1 MELLLIIC
9 LSVLFFAMSR
19 KKLPVYNLI
28 LTFLFLAVSSFY
40 AIKTLFLS
48 QPYACLIPFHFWGN
62 DILLTMDKLSA
73 FFVLVINITT
83 LVSSIYSIQYMS
95 MYHTKSRQELVL
107 HYFSFFTLYWSMIVL
122 TMLQNTIAFLVVWEI
137 MSLSSFLLVMFEAEK
152 SLTQKAGINYFIQM
166 HFAALFLLLGIIILH
181 YFTDSWSWSALQQYF
196 ANYSNVGLFLVFF
209 AGFGFKAG
217 FVPFHTWLPHAH
229 PAAPSHVSA
238 LMSGVMIKLGIYGIL
253 RIVFALQN
261 DLMLIGLLVLFVS
274 LISGITGVG
283 VAIVQ
288 HNLKRLLAYH
298 SIENIGII
306 GIGIGVGIIGLAI
319 QNQTLA
325 MLGFAGGILHVLNHS
340 LFKSLLFFSAGS
352 VYHQTH
358 TMNIDNMGGLI
369 KRMPVTAFIFLIASL
384 SICGLPPFN
393 GFISEFLIYN
403 GFVNGIIHADVIVKL
418 VMLFA
423 LLGLAAIGGL
433 AIFCFTKAF
442 GIVFLGTERSSHMH
456 HAHEMSWWSLAPQ
469 FISLALIL
477 LIGFV
482 PSIVLN
488 PVLRIVQQNVSTCS
502 TVLLPNTDALQS
514 ISLAAGVFVLIV
526 LAVWLIKKWAFTTK
540 KVQSSVT
547 WGCAYHG
554 NAPRTQYTAS
564 SYAENYIHGMEHSLN
579 VTTHFK
585 PIATTEYF
593 PEHRHYKTHQ
603 ESTYEKHIF
612 KPIAKIFERFFDKF
626 AFIQSGQTQHYI
638 LYPFVLIIVL
648 IILTLTNLI

>member
-1 MELLLIIC
+1 M
-9 LSVLFFAMSR
+9 
-19 KKLPVYNLI
+19 
-28 LTFLFLAVSSFY
+28 LTFLFFSISSFY

-48 QPYACLIPFHFWGN
+48 QPYHYILPFHFWGS
-62 DILLTMDKLSA
+62 DITLTIDKLSA
-73 FFVLVINITT
+73 FFILVINITT
-83 LVSSIYSIQYMS
+83 LVSSFYSLQYMS
-95 MYHTKSRQELVL
+95 MYRTKSRLELVL

-152 SLTQKAGINYFIQM
+152 SKTQRAGINYFIQM
-166 HFAALFLLLGIIILH
+166 HFAALFILIGIIVLH
-181 YFTDSWSWSALQQYF
+181 YFTDSWSWLALHQYF
-196 ANYSNVGLFLVFF
+196 ADYSNVALFLVFF
-209 AGFGFKAG
+209 VGFGFKSG

-253 RIVFALQN
+253 RVVFALQN
-261 DLMLIGLLVLFVS
+261 DLMLIGLLVLLVS

-306 GIGIGVGIIGLAI
+306 GIGIGLGIVGMAI
-319 QNQTLA
+319 QNLPLA
-325 MLGFAGGILHVLNHS
+325 ILGFAGGILHVLNHS

-352 VYHQTH
+352 IYHKTH
-358 TMNIDNMGGLI
+358 TMNIDDMGGLI
-369 KRMPVTAFIFLIASL
+369 KRMPITAFIFLIASL

-403 GFVNGIIHADVIVKL
+403 GFVSGIIQADVIIKL

-423 LLGLAAIGGL
+423 LLGLTAIGGL

-442 GIVFLGTERSSHMH
+442 GIVFLGNERSSNVY
-456 HAHEMSWWSLAPQ
+456 HAQEMSWWSLAPQ
-469 FISLALIL
+469 FISFGLIL

-482 PSIVLN
+482 PSIVLK
-488 PVLRIVQQNVSTCS
+488 PLLGVIQQNIPSCNTLS
-502 TVLLPNTDALQS
+502 LPNMEAIQS
-514 ISLAAGVFVLIV
+514 ISIAAGALVLIV
-526 LAVWLIKKWAFTTK
+526 FALWLIKKRAFKTK
-540 KVQSSVT
+540 KIEHTVT
-547 WGCAYHG
+547 WGCAYDG

-564 SYAENYIHGMEHSLN
+564 SYAENYFHGMEKSLN
-579 VTTHFK
+579 IATHYR
-585 PIATTEYF
+585 PIITTEYF

-603 ESTYEKHIF
+603 ESTYEKRIF
-612 KPIAKIFERFFDKF
+612 KPISQMFECFFDKF

-638 LYPFVLIIVL
+638 LYPFILLIVL
-648 IILTLTNLI
+648 IILTLTNVI